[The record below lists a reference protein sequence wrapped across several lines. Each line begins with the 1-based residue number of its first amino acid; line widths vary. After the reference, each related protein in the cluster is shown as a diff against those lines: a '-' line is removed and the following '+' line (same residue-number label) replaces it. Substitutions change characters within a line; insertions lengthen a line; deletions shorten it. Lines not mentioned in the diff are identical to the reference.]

1 MFIRKLKHHS
11 WIKFAG
17 FMLKLSPGVSY
28 MLFAGQGSSRQLCLH
43 IARGDAKRVLVVTDK
58 PLVELG
64 VVAQA
69 TRGLHEA
76 GLDVVVFD
84 GVLPD
89 PTYQV
94 VAEGKA
100 IYERE
105 ACDSILAI
113 GGGSSID
120 AAKVIGVT
128 LSHEGEP
135 RDYVGFGKVKN
146 PLPPFYTIP
155 TTSGTGSEATMG
167 AVISDNVSHE
177 KGILSGATMLP
188 LAACLDAD
196 LLTGLPPH
204 ITAATGM
211 DALTHAIE
219 AYIGVWE
226 RGDSMKTSA
235 TAVKL
240 IFQHLPGAYSNGGD
254 ANVRAEV
261 AYAAYLAGQAINM
274 VNVGNVHAVAHQLG
288 ALYGVPH
295 GLANAQ
301 VMPHVLDL
309 SLEAARERLTE
320 LAQLIGR
327 NTAEEFISAVR
338 ELSQAVG
345 IPTAVE
351 KLKAEDFP
359 HITERAIA
367 EADGYPVPYMLSKGD
382 VQSILEK
389 LSQ

>member
-28 MLFAGQGSSRQLCLH
+28 MLFAGQASSRQLCLH
-43 IARGDAKRVLVVTDK
+43 MARGGSKRVLVVTDR

-69 TRGLHEA
+69 TSGLHEA
-76 GLDVVVFD
+76 GLEVVVFD

-100 IYERE
+100 VYERE
-105 ACDSILAI
+105 NCDCILAI

-120 AAKVIGVT
+120 AAKVIGLA

-177 KGILSGATMLP
+177 KGIISGATLLP

-211 DALTHAIE
+211 DALTHAVE

-240 IFQHLPGAYSNGGD
+240 IFQHLPDAYSNGGD
-254 ANVRAEV
+254 VEVRAEM

-274 VNVGNVHAVAHQLG
+274 VNVGNVHAIAHQLG
-288 ALYGVPH
+288 AFYGVPH

-309 SLEAARERLTE
+309 SLESARERLTE
-320 LAQLIGR
+320 LAQMIGLSS
-327 NTAEEFISAVR
+327 AEEFISAVR
-338 ELSQAVG
+338 ELNQTVG
-345 IPTAVE
+345 IPATVE

-359 HITERAIA
+359 VITERAIA

-389 LSQ
+389 LS

>member
-1 MFIRKLKHHS
+1 MFIRKLKHHL
-11 WIKFAG
+11 WIGFAG

-43 IARGDAKRVLVVTDK
+43 MARGDAKRVLVVTDK
-58 PLVELG
+58 PLVDLG

-69 TRGLHEA
+69 TSGLHEA
-76 GLDVVVFD
+76 GLEVVIFD

-105 ACDSILAI
+105 ACDIILAI

-120 AAKVIGVT
+120 AAKVIGLA

-135 RDYVGFGKVKN
+135 QDYVGFGKVKN

-188 LAACLDAD
+188 QAACLDAD

-211 DALTHAIE
+211 DALTHAVE

-226 RGDSMKTSA
+226 RGDCMKTSA

-240 IFQHLPGAYSNGGD
+240 IFQHLPNAYSNGGD
-254 ANVRAEV
+254 ANSRAEM

-274 VNVGNVHAVAHQLG
+274 VNVGNVHAIAHQLG
-288 ALYGVPH
+288 AFYGVPH

-309 SLEAARERLTE
+309 SLESARQRLTE
-320 LAQLIGR
+320 LAQIIGR
-327 NTAEEFISAVR
+327 NSAEEFISAVR
-338 ELSQAVG
+338 ELNETVG
-345 IPTAVE
+345 IPAVVE
-351 KLKAEDFP
+351 KLKVEDIP
-359 HITERAIA
+359 AITERAIT

-382 VQSILEK
+382 LQSILEK
-389 LSQ
+389 LS

>member
-1 MFIRKLKHHS
+1 MFLRKLRHHS

-43 IARGDAKRVLVVTDK
+43 IARGDCRRILVVTDK

-69 TRGLHEA
+69 TVGLHEA
-76 GLDVVVFD
+76 GLEVIVFD

-100 IYERE
+100 VYERE

-120 AAKVIGVT
+120 AAKVIGLAV
-128 LSHEGEP
+128 SHEGDP
-135 RDYVGFGKVKN
+135 QDYVGFGKVKN

-177 KGILSGATMLP
+177 KGILSGGTMLP

-226 RGDSMKTSA
+226 RGDCMTTSA

-240 IFQHLPGAYSNGGD
+240 IFQNLPSAYSNGGD
-254 ANVRAEV
+254 TNVRGAM
-261 AYAAYLAGQAINM
+261 AYASYLAGQAINM
-274 VNVGNVHAVAHQLG
+274 VNVGNVHAIAHQLG
-288 ALYGVPH
+288 AFYGVPH

-309 SLEAARERLTE
+309 SLEAARGRLTE
-320 LAQLIGR
+320 LAKLIGR
-327 NTAEEFISAVR
+327 DTAEEFVSAVR
-338 ELSQAVG
+338 ELSQTVG

-351 KLKAEDFP
+351 KLKVEDFP
-359 HITERAIA
+359 AIIERAIA

-382 VQSILEK
+382 LQSLLEK
-389 LSQ
+389 LS

>member
-1 MFIRKLKHHS
+1 MFLRKLKHNA
-11 WIKFAG
+11 WISFAG
-17 FMLKLSPGVSY
+17 FMLKFAPGANY
-28 MLFAGQGSSRQLCLH
+28 MLFAGEGSSRQLCLH
-43 IARGDAKRVLVVTDK
+43 ISRSGAKKVLVVTDK

-69 TRGLHEA
+69 TA
-76 GLDVVVFD
+76 GLLESGLEVVVFD

-94 VAEGKA
+94 VAEGKLA
-100 IYERE
+100 YERGG
-105 ACDSILAI
+105 CDTILAI

-120 AAKVIGVT
+120 AAKVIGMALT
-128 LSHEGEP
+128 HEGDP
-135 RDYVGFGKVKN
+135 KDFVGFGKCKE
-146 PLPPFYTIP
+146 PLPPFFVMP

-167 AVISDNVSHE
+167 AVISDNETHE
-177 KGILSGATMLP
+177 KGIISGGTMLP
-188 LAACLDAD
+188 LAACLDAK

-226 RGDSMKTSA
+226 RGDCMKTSA

-240 IFQHLPGAYSNGGD
+240 LFEHLPSAYNDGSD
-254 ANVRAEV
+254 PNVRASV
-261 AYAAYLAGQAINM
+261 AQAAYLAGQAINM
-274 VNVGNVHAVAHQLG
+274 VNVGNVHAIAHQLG
-288 ALYGVPH
+288 AFYGVPH

-301 VMPHVLDL
+301 VMPHVLDF
-309 SLEAARERLTE
+309 SLEGAREKLTE

-338 ELSQAVG
+338 EMNQAVG
-345 IPTAVE
+345 IPEKIE
-351 KLKAEDFP
+351 KLKAEDFTA
-359 HITERAIA
+359 IIERAIA
-367 EADGYPVPYMLSKGD
+367 EGDGYPVPHMLTENE
-382 VQSILEK
+382 VRTILER
-389 LSQ
+389 LS

>member
-1 MFIRKLKHHS
+1 MFLRKLKHNA
-11 WIKFAG
+11 WIAFAG
-17 FMLKLSPGVSY
+17 FMLKLSPGASY
-28 MLFAGQGSSRQLCLH
+28 MLFAGEGSSRQLCLQM
-43 IARGDAKRVLVVTDK
+43 ARGGAKRVLVVTDR

-69 TRGLHEA
+69 TSGLIEA
-76 GLDVVVFD
+76 GLEMVVFD

-89 PTYQV
+89 PTYEV
-94 VAEGKA
+94 VAEGRA
-100 IYERE
+100 VYERE
-105 ACDSILAI
+105 SCDSILAI

-120 AAKVIGVT
+120 AAKVIGLA

-135 RDYVGFGKVKN
+135 EDYVGFGKVTEA
-146 PLPPFYTIP
+146 LPPFYVIP

-177 KGILSGATMLP
+177 KGIISGRTMLP
-188 LAACLDAD
+188 LAACLDAQ

-226 RGDSMKTSA
+226 RGDCMETSA

-240 IFQHLPGAYSNGGD
+240 IFEHLPGAYSNGGD
-254 ANVRAEV
+254 TNVRASM
-261 AYAAYLAGQAINM
+261 AHAAYLAGQAINM
-274 VNVGNVHAVAHQLG
+274 VNVGNVHAIAHQLG
-288 ALYGVPH
+288 AFYSVPH

-309 SLEAARERLTE
+309 SLESARERLTE

-338 ELSQAVG
+338 ELNQTVG
-345 IPTAVE
+345 IPAAVE
-351 KLKAEDFP
+351 KLKAEDFQA
-359 HITERAIA
+359 ITERAIV
-367 EADGYPVPYMLSKGD
+367 EADGYPVPYMLSEED
-382 VQSILEK
+382 VRSVLGK
-389 LSQ
+389 LS